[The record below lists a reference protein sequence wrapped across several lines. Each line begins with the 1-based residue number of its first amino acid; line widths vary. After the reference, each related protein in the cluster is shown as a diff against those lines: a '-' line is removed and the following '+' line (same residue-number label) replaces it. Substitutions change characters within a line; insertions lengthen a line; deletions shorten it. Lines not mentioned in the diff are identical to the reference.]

1 MPGVTIHLDEQRWQ
15 AHLATVVADTPAVV
29 PVVKGH
35 GYGFGLVRLAAEC
48 RRLGVDTLAVG
59 MASEVGVVREVFG
72 GDVVVLQPYEQ
83 GDGGLAHT
91 LTADPHVLT
100 TVSRLDDLRALATAA
115 GRPRVLVEV
124 LTSMRRHG
132 LSEAELAEAGP
143 LLADVTFEG
152 WTIHLPLREDDR
164 YAEAVRLAR
173 AALAVAPSTL
183 WLSHLPAAEVQ
194 RLAAE
199 LGGAAGPVPVRA
211 RVGTR
216 LWLGDA
222 AGRRTVASVLDV
234 HPVRRGERA
243 GYRGR
248 VVPGAGWVVVV
259 AGGTSHGVGLEAPTS
274 ASSWRQRATALATGS
289 LEAMGRA
296 LSPFTIDGRKRWFLE
311 PPHMQSS
318 LVFLPA
324 SATPPAVGDE
334 VPVELRLTIATP
346 DAVVLSTA

>member
-1 MPGVTIHLDEQRWQ
+1 MGVTVRLDEGRWQ
-15 AHLATVVADTPAVV
+15 AHLAGVVADAPAIV

-48 RRLGVDTLAVG
+48 QRLGVDALAVG
-59 MASEVGVVREVFG
+59 MASEVGVVRRSFE
-72 GDVVVLQPYEQ
+72 GDVVVLQPYEPS
-83 GDGGLAHT
+83 DELART
-91 LTADPHVLT
+91 LTADPRVIT
-100 TVSRLDDLRALATAA
+100 TVSRPADLRGLAASDA
-115 GRPRVLVEV
+115 RPRVLVEL

-132 LSEAELAEAGP
+132 LTVEDLAGAGP
-143 LLADVTFEG
+143 LLANLAFEG
-152 WTIHLPLREDDR
+152 WTIHLPLREDGR

-173 AALAVAPSTL
+173 AALAVAPGPL
-183 WLSHLPAAEVQ
+183 WLSHLPADEVR

-199 LGGAAGPVPVRA
+199 LGGPDGPVPVRA

-222 AGRRTVASVLDV
+222 GGRRTTATVLDV
-234 HPVRRGERA
+234 HAVRRGERA

-259 AGGTSHGVGLEAPTS
+259 AGGTSHGVGLEAPSS
-274 ASSWRQRATALATGS
+274 ASTWRQRATALATGS
-289 LEAMGRA
+289 LEAAGRA

-318 LVFLPA
+318 LVFLPSA
-324 SATPPAVGDE
+324 ATPPTVGDE

-346 DAVVLSTA
+346 DAVFLSNS

>member
-1 MPGVTIHLDEQRWQ
+1 MGVTVELDEPRWQ
-15 AHLATVVADTPAVV
+15 AHLARVVDDTPAIV

-48 RRLGVDTLAVG
+48 RRLGLDTIAVG
-59 MASEVGVVREVFG
+59 MASEVGVVHGTFD

-83 GDGGLAHT
+83 GDGGLART
-91 LTADPHVLT
+91 LTADPRVIT
-100 TVSRLDDLRALATAA
+100 TVSRLDDLRALAAA
-115 GRPRVLVEV
+115 DGRPRVLVEV

-132 LSEAELAEAGP
+132 LTTEDLVAAGP
-143 LLADVTFEG
+143 LLADVAFEG
-152 WTIHLPLREDDR
+152 WTIHLPLREDGR

-173 AALAVAPSTL
+173 AALATAPGTL
-183 WLSHLPAAEVQ
+183 WLSHLPADQVR
-194 RLAAE
+194 RLGVE
-199 LGGAAGPVPVRA
+199 LGGPAGPVPVRA

-222 AGRRTVASVLDV
+222 TGRRTSATVLDV

-248 VVPGAGWVVVV
+248 LVPGEGWVVVV

-289 LEAMGRA
+289 LGAMGRA

-318 LVFLPA
+318 LIFLPA

-334 VPVELRLTIATP
+334 IPVELRLTIATP
-346 DAVVLSTA
+346 DAVTLNTP

>member
-1 MPGVTIHLDEQRWQ
+1 MGVTVHLDEQRWQ
-15 AHLATVVADTPAVV
+15 AHLATVVADTPAIV

-48 RRLGVDTLAVG
+48 RRLGVDTVAVG
-59 MASEVGVVREVFG
+59 MASEVGVVHGTFD

-91 LTADPHVLT
+91 LTADPRVVT
-100 TVSRLDDLRALATAA
+100 TVSRLDDLHALATAG

-132 LSEAELAEAGP
+132 LSAEDLVAAAP
-143 LLADVTFEG
+143 LLTNVTFEG
-152 WTIHLPLREDDR
+152 WTIHLPLREDGR

-173 AALAVAPSTL
+173 AALAAAPGPL
-183 WLSHLPAAEVQ
+183 WLSHLPADQVR
-194 RLAAE
+194 RLGVE
-199 LGGAAGPVPVRA
+199 LGGPDGPVAVRA

-222 AGRRTVASVLDV
+222 AGRRTSATVLDV
-234 HPVRRGERA
+234 HAVRRGERA

-248 VVPGAGWVVVV
+248 VVPGDGWVVVV

-296 LSPFTIDGRKRWFLE
+296 LSPFTLDGRKRWFLE

-346 DAVVLSTA
+346 DAVLLDAF

>member
-1 MPGVTIHLDEQRWQ
+1 VGVTVHLDEARWQ
-15 AHLATVVADTPAVV
+15 AHLATVVADTPAIV

-48 RRLGVDTLAVG
+48 RRLGLDTIAVG
-59 MASEVGVVREVFG
+59 MASEVGVVRAAFG

-91 LTADPHVLT
+91 LTSDPHVLT
-100 TVSRLDDLRALATAA
+100 TVSRLDDLRALAAGG

-132 LSEAELAEAGP
+132 LTVDELAAAAP
-143 LLADVTFEG
+143 LLTDLTFEG
-152 WTIHLPLREDDR
+152 WSIHLPLREDGR

-173 AALAVAPSTL
+173 AALAVAPGPL
-183 WLSHLPAAEVQ
+183 WLSHLPADSL
-194 RLAAE
+194 RPLAAE
-199 LGGAAGPVPVRA
+199 LGGQAGPVPVRA

-222 AGRRTVASVLDV
+222 GGRRTTASVLDV
-234 HPVRRGERA
+234 HRVGRGERA

-274 ASSWRQRATALATGS
+274 ASTWRQRATALATGS
-289 LEAMGRA
+289 LEAAGRA
-296 LSPFTIDGRKRWFLE
+296 LSPFTLDGRKRWFLE

-346 DAVVLSTA
+346 DAVVLSKS

>member
-1 MPGVTIHLDEQRWQ
+1 MGVTVRLDEPRWQ

-35 GYGFGLVRLAAEC
+35 GYGFGLVRLASEC
-48 RRLGVDTLAVG
+48 RRLGVDTIAVG
-59 MASEVGVVREVFG
+59 MASEVGVVRGAFE
-72 GDVVVLQPYEQ
+72 GDVVVLQPYEPA
-83 GDGGLAHT
+83 DGPAHT
-91 LTADPHVLT
+91 LTSDPRVIT
-100 TVSRLDDLRALATAA
+100 TVSRLDDLRGLAAA
-115 GRPRVLVEV
+115 EGRPRVLLEV

-132 LSEAELAEAGP
+132 LSVDDLAAAGP
-143 LLADVTFEG
+143 LLEDVTFEG
-152 WTIHLPLREDDR
+152 WTIHLPLREDGR

-173 AALAVAPSTL
+173 AALAVAPGTL
-183 WLSHLPAAEVQ
+183 WLSHLPADQVR
-194 RLAAE
+194 RLGVE
-199 LGGAAGPVPVRA
+199 LGGSEGAIPVRA

-222 AGRRTVASVLDV
+222 AGRRTSATVLDV

-248 VVPGAGWVVVV
+248 VVPGDGWVVVV

-324 SATPPAVGDE
+324 SASPPDVGDE

-346 DAVVLSTA
+346 DAVILNTD